1 MKSVTS
7 LPMPIGLRTRRP
19 RLGRFHPHA
28 PRLTSFYLYPVAIL
42 GTTLT
47 HPEETMVPLFDRKNL
62 INEVDRSPVN
72 GLISDRLT
80 AEAVE
85 VEESAIVVALR
96 YLDESAAAFLHNGL
110 LRIDPP
116 FCF

>member
-1 MKSVTS
+1 
-7 LPMPIGLRTRRP
+7 
-19 RLGRFHPHA
+19 
-28 PRLTSFYLYPVAIL
+28 
-42 GTTLT
+42 
-47 HPEETMVPLFDRKNL
+47 
-62 INEVDRSPVN
+62 VN

-80 AEAVE
+80 VEAVE

>member
-28 PRLTSFYLYPVAIL
+28 PRLTRFYLYPVAIL

-47 HPEETMVPLFDRKNL
+47 NPEETMVPLFDRKNL
-62 INEVDRSPVN
+62 IKEVDRSPVN

-80 AEAVE
+80 AEA

-116 FCF
+116 VCF